1 MKSLTKKLENRI
13 VVRLFAFMG
22 IGAGL
27 SAAVACLL
35 TRVAEYRDFLAV
47 PDAENNL
54 MLSVSGWILL
64 LLPLVLALVH
74 HNRTF
79 AVQKPAGRKAVFAML
94 CLTSFVI
101 LQGAGLYATFQMP
114 S

>member
-1 MKSLTKKLENRI
+1 MKKIAT
-13 VVRLFAFMG
+13 
-22 IGAGL
+22 
-27 SAAVACLL
+27 
-35 TRVAEYRDFLAV
+35 
-47 PDAENNL
+47 
-54 MLSVSGWILL
+54 
-64 LLPLVLALVH
+64 LVLALVH

-79 AVQKPAGRKAVFAML
+79 AVQKPAERKAVFAML

>member
-64 LLPLVLALVH
+64 LLPLVMFLAVPAERKNLS
-74 HNRTF
+74 F
-79 AVQKPAGRKAVFAML
+79 AAVLLIPIAPGSTSWL
-94 CLTSFVI
+94 CAARWRCTLISSVWR
-101 LQGAGLYATFQMP
+101 
-114 S
+114 

>member
-1 MKSLTKKLENRI
+1 
-13 VVRLFAFMG
+13 
-22 IGAGL
+22 
-27 SAAVACLL
+27 
-35 TRVAEYRDFLAV
+35 
-47 PDAENNL
+47 
-54 MLSVSGWILL
+54 
-64 LLPLVLALVH
+64 VH

-79 AVQKPAGRKAVFAML
+79 VVQKPAGRKAVFAML

>member
-1 MKSLTKKLENRI
+1 M
-13 VVRLFAFMG
+13 LFR
-22 IGAGL
+22 
-27 SAAVACLL
+27 S
-35 TRVAEYRDFLAV
+35 
-47 PDAENNL
+47 
-54 MLSVSGWILL
+54 
-64 LLPLVLALVH
+64 LVH

-79 AVQKPAGRKAVFAML
+79 AVQKPAERKAVFAML

>member
-54 MLSVSGWILL
+54 M
-64 LLPLVLALVH
+64 
-74 HNRTF
+74 
-79 AVQKPAGRKAVFAML
+79 
-94 CLTSFVI
+94 
-101 LQGAGLYATFQMP
+101 
-114 S
+114 